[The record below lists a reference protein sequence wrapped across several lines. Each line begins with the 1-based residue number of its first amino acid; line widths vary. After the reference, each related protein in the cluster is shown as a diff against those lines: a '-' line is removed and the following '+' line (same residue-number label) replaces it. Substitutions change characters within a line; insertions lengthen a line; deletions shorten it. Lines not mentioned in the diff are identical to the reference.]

1 MIRWIGTLFTAAM
14 MIAVVTPVYAQEMPN
29 GPGAVQVTFIPGGAT
44 FVTDGSNADGSGF
57 GNSQLGGAVA
67 INVTPHFGVEG
78 EASTALGIA
87 QDLQLG
93 GVSSNVKTPNLLNYS
108 GNVVVYGPRYG
119 IVPFATAGVGS
130 LVTFKR
136 AELGVDDTQA
146 FLTGNVGGGVNWYAG
161 RWGIRGDYRFIAIR
175 SQNDAPAFFGQ
186 QTRYA
191 HRVYGGVLLNLGR

>member
-1 MIRWIGTLFTAAM
+1 MIRWIGTLVTAAA
-14 MIAVVTPVYAQEMPN
+14 MIAAVSPAYAQEMPN
-29 GPGAVQVTFIPGGAT
+29 EPGVVQVTVIPGGAT
-44 FVTDGSNADGSGF
+44 FVTDASNADGSGF
-57 GNSQLGGAVA
+57 GNYQVGGAVA
-67 INVTPHFGVEG
+67 FNFTPHIGVEG
-78 EASTALGIA
+78 EASTALGLT

-93 GVSSNVKTPNLLNYS
+93 GALSNVKTPNLLNYS
-108 GNVVVYGPRYG
+108 GNIVVYGPRYG
-119 IVPFATAGVGS
+119 IVPYATAGAGS
-130 LVTFKR
+130 LVSFKR

-161 RWGIRGDYRFIAIR
+161 RWGIRGDYRFMAIR